1 MKKRSLIIILG
12 LNASSTV
19 LCQLSIHIYR
29 SFYECLMKWRKIRRY
44 SGFLSII
51 FILTFRFINVRCKK
65 YFMFGHLT
73 PSFGTYSPHRCSR
86 EPCLLFYEW
95 RQVLIYHVQPL
106 IRTYKLIYKYLM
118 EKKLEIF
125 DFIIIL
131 PLNLRL
137 RAP

>member
-1 MKKRSLIIILG
+1 MKKRSLFIILG
-12 LNASSTV
+12 LNASSTISY
-19 LCQLSIHIYR
+19 QLSIHIYR

-44 SGFLSII
+44 LSIL
-51 FILTFRFINVRCKK
+51 FILTFWFINVRCKK
-65 YFMFGHLT
+65 YFTLGHLT
-73 PSFGTYSPHRCSR
+73 PSFTAYSPHGYSR

-95 RQVLIYHVQPL
+95 KQVLIYHVQPL
-106 IRTYKLIYKYLM
+106 IRTYKSIYKYLM

-131 PLNLRL
+131 PLYLQL

>member
-1 MKKRSLIIILG
+1 MKKRSLFIILG
-12 LNASSTV
+12 LNASSTISY
-19 LCQLSIHIYR
+19 QLSIHIYR

-44 SGFLSII
+44 LLIL
-51 FILTFRFINVRCKK
+51 FILTFWFINVRCKK
-65 YFMFGHLT
+65 YFMLGHLT
-73 PSFGTYSPHRCSR
+73 PSFTAYSPHRYSR

-95 RQVLIYHVQPL
+95 KQVLIYHVQPL
-106 IRTYKLIYKYLM
+106 IRTYKSIYKYLM

-131 PLNLRL
+131 PLYLQL